1 MNSTNYR
8 MIILLIAI
16 IAFSSCGQRE
26 EKLREAIADQEKQLF
41 DSPDPGADTAKAGS
55 MIKMYLS
62 YISSYPADTNS
73 PDYLFRAADLSAKT
87 GDIHSAI
94 QLYEKLVQEY
104 PGNKRTPLA
113 IFLQG
118 FIYENQAK
126 DPMRAK
132 PYYEK
137 FLAAYPDHA
146 MAADVSFSLD
156 NLGKTPEELIRLFES
171 QQPVA
176 DDSTHTVNE

>member
-1 MNSTNYR
+1 MTNISNYR
-8 MIILLIAI
+8 SIILLISVLI
-16 IAFSSCGQRE
+16 FSSCDQRE
-26 EKLREAIADQEKQLF
+26 EKLRSAIADAEKQLF
-41 DSPDPGADTAKAGS
+41 DSPEPGADTAKAGS

-62 YISSYPADTNS
+62 YVAAYPADTNS

-87 GDIHSAI
+87 NDIHSAI

-104 PGNKRTPLA
+104 PENKHTPLA

-118 FIYENQAK
+118 FIYENQAS
-126 DPMRAK
+126 DPMKAK

-146 MAADVSFSLD
+146 MAADVAFSLE
-156 NLGKTPEELIRLFES
+156 NLGKSPEELIRQFET
-171 QQPVA
+171 QQTVA
-176 DDSTHTVNE
+176 GDSSNATN